1 MAARPG
7 KTWSGADNLPL
18 PGLRIRLPGRS
29 RRSFA
34 HLRASL
40 CAGGRVRTRST
51 MSPLRDLATQ
61 LAFKVTEAPAVLS
74 QAVRGHRRG

>member
-1 MAARPG
+1 MAVGVLLTWGLTQALVQPARDLT
-7 KTWSGADNLPL
+7 KVADALATGNL
-18 PGLRIRLPGRS
+18 
-29 RRSFA
+29 
-34 HLRASL
+34 
-40 CAGGRVRTRST
+40 RVRTRST